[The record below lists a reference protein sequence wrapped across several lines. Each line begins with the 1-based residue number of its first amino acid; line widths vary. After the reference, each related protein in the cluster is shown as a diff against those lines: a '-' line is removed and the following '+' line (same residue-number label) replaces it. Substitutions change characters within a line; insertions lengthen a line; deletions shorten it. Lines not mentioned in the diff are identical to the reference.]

1 MPHAENVKN
10 VQLMRHDGAILEPS
24 VKIRNFAHFIP
35 TAAFQPDLPQ
45 ELPPQRL
52 SMPSDLH
59 TPERVLRAANL
70 MADAAGEVIL
80 PYFRQAPEVANKI
93 PQNSA
98 EALPGQ
104 AFDPV
109 TEADRSAERA
119 IREVISQHFPED
131 GILGEEY
138 GEFSGSSGYYW
149 VLDPIDGTRA
159 FITGVPQWGTLIALH
174 NGERAEFGMM
184 NQPFLGE
191 RYIGSIDGASWF
203 VNGEPRGKLSTRRCA
218 GLDSAIL
225 MTTCP
230 DLFQGAS
237 ATAFEKIRQSVA
249 MTRYGG
255 DCYSYC
261 MLAAGHSDLV
271 IETGLNAYDIQAL
284 IPIVE
289 AAGGIVTNWQGGPL
303 VAGGDA
309 IAAGDPRCHSAA
321 LAFFQHLA

>member
-1 MPHAENVKN
+1 MSAE
-10 VQLMRHDGAILEPS
+10 RHS
-24 VKIRNFAHFIP
+24 
-35 TAAFQPDLPQ
+35 
-45 ELPPQRL
+45 
-52 SMPSDLH
+52 
-59 TPERVLRAANL
+59 PERVLHAANL
-70 MADAAGEVIL
+70 MADVSGEVIL

-93 PQNSA
+93 PLSSDN
-98 EALPGQ
+98 ALPGQ

-109 TEADRSAERA
+109 TEADRAAERA
-119 IREVISQHFPED
+119 IKAVITEHFPDD

-138 GEFSGSSGYYW
+138 GESIGSSGYYW

-174 NGERAEFGMM
+174 NGQRAEFGMM

-191 RYIGSIDGASWF
+191 RYVGSSAGASWS
-203 VNGEPRGKLSTRRCA
+203 VNGKSRGNLRVRQCK
-218 GLDSAIL
+218 GLESAVL

-230 DLFQGAS
+230 DLFHGAS
-237 ATAFEKIRQSVA
+237 ATAFEKIRQNVA

-271 IETGLNAYDIQAL
+271 IETGLKAYDIQAL

-309 IAAGDPRCHSAA
+309 IAAGDRHCHAAA
-321 LAFFQHLA
+321 LTYFRHLA